1 MGTGVGARL
10 GVLMK
15 GGAAIE
21 ALSKVDTIVFDKT
34 GTLTEGKLVSKNSKC
49 GVAQSTST
57 WVMFC
62 Q

>member
-34 GTLTEGKLVSKNSKC
+34 GTLTEGKLVS
-49 GVAQSTST
+49 
-57 WVMFC
+57 
-62 Q
+62 